1 MSNLSEKIKNL
12 PPEKLDALLRQLRP
26 KSAPTAAAA
35 EAPATASRRPFRPAE
50 DQNFSLVVKRPGL
63 LESLAFRTRSRFS
76 PDAADPESR
85 LGPEEVEIEIFA
97 ASLNFRDVAVALGMY
112 PKVPGLPMPQPGCD
126 GAGIITA
133 VGREVTRF
141 KVGDEVMCLSEKST
155 FARYTAA
162 LQSQVLPKPPHMT
175 FEQAAS
181 LPLAF
186 ITAYYGLTR
195 LGKLYPEDRILIHSA
210 AGGVGLAAVQI
221 AQSVGAEIYAT
232 VGTQEKR
239 DYLRSVGVEH
249 VMDSR
254 SLDFLQE
261 TMELTGGEGVDVIL
275 NSLSGDAL
283 TEGIKLL
290 RPNGRFVELGKRD
303 LVPGRVLD
311 LQPFVRGLSF
321 AVAFI
326 TPTNKAINSVIQELG
341 QHFADGTLRPPV
353 IERFPVSRLTET
365 FRYMTQGKHI
375 GKLVISMRSDPVM
388 VEVG

>member
-26 KSAPTAAAA
+26 GAATAAATA
-35 EAPATASRRPFRPAE
+35 AAPKAAGRRAFRPSE
-50 DQNFSLVVKRPGL
+50 DQNFSLVIKRPGL
-63 LESLAFRTRSRFS
+63 LESLAFRTRPRFT
-76 PDAADPESR
+76 PDAEDPEAR
-85 LGPEEVEIEIFA
+85 LGPEEVEIEVFA

-112 PKVPGLPMPQPGCD
+112 PKVPGLPMPQLGCD
-126 GAGIITA
+126 GAGIVTA
-133 VGREVTRF
+133 VGRDVTRF

-155 FARYTAA
+155 FSRYTSA
-162 LQSQVLPKPPHMT
+162 LQSQVLPKPPHIT

-186 ITAYYGLTR
+186 ITAYYSLTR

-210 AGGVGLAAVQI
+210 AGGVGLAAVQV
-221 AQSVGAEIYAT
+221 AKMVGAEIFAT

-239 DYLRSVGVEH
+239 DYLRSIGVEQI
-249 VMDSR
+249 MDSR
-254 SLDFLQE
+254 SLDFLRE
-261 TMELTGGEGVDVIL
+261 TLELTGGEGVDVIL

-303 LVPGRVLD
+303 LVQGRALD
-311 LQPFVRGLSF
+311 LQPFVQGLSF

-326 TPTNKAINSVIQELG
+326 TPTNKAINSVIRELG
-341 QHFADGTLRPPV
+341 QHFAEGTLQPPA

-365 FRYMTQGKHI
+365 FSYMTQGKHI
-375 GKLVISMRSDPVM
+375 GKLVIAMRSDPVM